1 MYFWLFGL
9 GLAVGSFINVL
20 SLRYDPDKFLLNT
33 KVMGGRSYC
42 PHCRNKLKP
51 FELVPLLSFIW
62 LRGRCRTCRT
72 KLSFQ
77 YPLVELVSGLIF
89 VLVPYFLRHSDVFG
103 FFGSHLEN
111 PIGYTLLASSY
122 TLIFLALLL
131 ISLIDIRLKLIPD
144 EANIFI
150 AILAIPIIILQ
161 SSEFSLISGSFLG
174 PYAGIFG
181 IRGNIWLNHGL
192 ALLFGVIFFL
202 ALILIT
208 RGRGMGV
215 GDLKLAGALG
225 LVFGWPDIVLII
237 ALSFI
242 LGSILSLPSLI
253 AGKKG
258 MKSFLPFGPFL
269 ALASLIVYFFGHD
282 LMRLYFSLF
291 NG

>member
-20 SLRYDPDKFLLNT
+20 SLRYDPDRFLLNT
-33 KVMGGRSYC
+33 KVMGGRSFC
-42 PHCRNKLKP
+42 PHCRNKLKW
-51 FELVPLLSFIW
+51 FELVPLLSFVW
-62 LRGRCRTCRT
+62 LRGRCRTCQT
-72 KLSFQ
+72 KISFQ
-77 YPLVELVSGLIF
+77 YPIVELASALIF
-89 VLVPYFLRHSDVFG
+89 VLVPAFLKTSNIQLLTSGHQNSTFYFLFSIFYISVF
-103 FFGSHLEN
+103 
-111 PIGYTLLASSY
+111 T
-122 TLIFLALLL
+122 ALLL

-150 AILAIPIIILQ
+150 AILAVPTIILQ
-161 SSEFSLISGSFLG
+161 SSKFGFTSGSFLG
-174 PYAGIFG
+174 SYAGIFG
-181 IRGNIWLNHGL
+181 LRENIWLNHGL

-225 LVFGWPDIVLII
+225 LVFGWPDIVLIT

-253 AGKKG
+253 MGKKG

-269 ALASLIVYFFGHD
+269 ALASLVVYFFGHD
-282 LMRLYFSLF
+282 LTRMYFNLF
-291 NG
+291 SG